1 MGINES
7 VGPSVTV
14 GSKTYIDTLGQ
25 KAVSGVKV
33 GSDQTAG
40 QRCAGQTLVAVVNI
54 DRLLIERIE
63 VGDCLMTGIKHVARH
78 LNAQRIGERVQVN
91 LVGRITRTVSSN
103 LQICAAVIICF
114 DHIGGITERV
124 SQVVSETRFPIR

>member
-14 GSKTYIDTLGQ
+14 GSKTYIETLGQ
-25 KAVSGVKV
+25 KAVSGAKV

-40 QRCAGQTLVAVVNI
+40 QRCAGQTVVAVVNI
-54 DRLLIERIE
+54 DRLLIERLE

-78 LNAQRIGERVQVN
+78 LNSQRIVARVQVN
-91 LVGRITRTVSSN
+91 LVGRVTRHVS
-103 LQICAAVIICF
+103 
-114 DHIGGITERV
+114 T
-124 SQVVSETRFPIR
+124 